1 MSSRSL
7 ARCCFGLTALC
18 VLAGVV
24 LSVLTSATMAAAGLA
39 SPVARGCNVFSYFTT
54 QSNLIVGV
62 TCLVLALR
70 RPRPLDTANDHST
83 LFRVFRLDGLV
94 MILVTAVVFHTV
106 LAGLLDLSGWPAV
119 GNQLVH
125 TVVPILALLGW
136 LLFGPRGQISRRV
149 VGLSVVY
156 PILWVVFTLIR
167 GAIGGWYPY
176 PFLDAD
182 ELGYPRVSLSIL
194 GITIAFVALA
204 AGLLGVDR
212 LLGRTAR
219 GRPGRHT
226 AASAREEPVAAAPPV
241 VGREETPEMEA
252 SRS

>member
-18 VLAGVV
+18 VLAGVL
-24 LSVLTSATMAAAGLA
+24 LSVLTSATMADAGLA
-39 SPVARGCNVFSYFTT
+39 SPVARGFNVFSYFTT
-54 QSNLIVGV
+54 QSNLIVGI

-70 RPRPLDTANDHST
+70 RPRPLDTADGHST

-94 MILVTAVVFHTV
+94 MILVTAIVFHTV

-136 LLFGPRGQISRRV
+136 LLFGPRGLVSWRI

-156 PILWVVFTLIR
+156 PILWVVFTLVR

-176 PFLDAD
+176 PFLDVG
-182 ELGYPRVSLSIL
+182 ELGYLRVSLSVL
-194 GITIAFVALA
+194 GITVAFVALA
-204 AGLLGVDR
+204 AGLLGIDR
-212 LLGRTAR
+212 LLGRTAW
-219 GRPGRHT
+219 GRPGRH
-226 AASAREEPVAAAPPV
+226 APASGHEEPVFTAPPA
-241 VGREETPEMEA
+241 VGQGETPEVEA